1 MRGSPLRPASDGPDV
16 PRRPETMKTLV
27 LGMGNPI
34 LCDDRVGL
42 RLTAELRACSA
53 ACSGLVTISDC
64 TVGGLNLLDVVAG
77 FDRLIVLDSIKTAG
91 GKPGSW
97 YYFRGSSLQE
107 TMNLSNVHD
116 ANFATT
122 LELGRRMGMKLP
134 ADDDIHVFA
143 VEVADN
149 LSFGES
155 LTPELEE
162 ALPEI
167 ADEILAEIR
176 ELLAAPTADCRYR
189 TIGGIGAPTPI
200 RSRAAGRFRK
210 SRKPREKGGR
220 RHIWS
225 RQLGGTMTA
234 EYVHIHY
241 TGATKDTPARPR

>member
-1 MRGSPLRPASDGPDV
+1 MGTETQLLAAGLAAEAASNGPGV
-16 PRRPETMKTLV
+16 PHRPEAMKTLV

-34 LCDDRVGL
+34 LCDDGVGL
-42 RLTAELRACSA
+42 RLTDELRACSA
-53 ACSGLVTISDC
+53 ACTGLVTISDC
-64 TVGGLNLLDVVAG
+64 TVGGLNLLDVVIG

-162 ALPEI
+162 ALPEV
-167 ADEILAEIR
+167 ADEILAEVCDLI
-176 ELLAAPTADCRYR
+176 AAPTAGCRGR
-189 TIGGIGAPTPI
+189 ANRRWDRLADPT
-200 RSRAAGRFRK
+200 RSTVLRSF
-210 SRKPREKGGR
+210 PE
-220 RHIWS
+220 
-225 RQLGGTMTA
+225 
-234 EYVHIHY
+234 EP
-241 TGATKDTPARPR
+241 KDA

>member
-1 MRGSPLRPASDGPDV
+1 
-16 PRRPETMKTLV
+16 
-27 LGMGNPI
+27 MGNPI
-34 LCDDRVGL
+34 LRDDGVGL
-42 RLTAELRACSA
+42 RLTAEIRACSV
-53 ACSGLVTISDC
+53 ACSDLVTVSDC
-64 TVGGLNLLDVVAG
+64 TVGGLSLLDVVAG

-149 LSFGES
+149 LSFAES

-162 ALPEI
+162 ALPEV
-167 ADEILAEIR
+167 ADEIMAEVC
-176 ELLAAPTADCRYR
+176 ELIAAPTDDCRNR
-189 TIGGIGAPTPI
+189 
-200 RSRAAGRFRK
+200 AGR
-210 SRKPREKGGR
+210 S
-220 RHIWS
+220 
-225 RQLGGTMTA
+225 A
-234 EYVHIHY
+234 C
-241 TGATKDTPARPR
+241 RPHPL

>member
-1 MRGSPLRPASDGPDV
+1 MSSGLV
-16 PRRPETMKTLV
+16 RRQYT
-27 LGMGNPI
+27 
-34 LCDDRVGL
+34 
-42 RLTAELRACSA
+42 
-53 ACSGLVTISDC
+53 GLVTISDC
-64 TVGGLNLLDVVAG
+64 TVGGLNLLNVVIG

-149 LSFGES
+149 LSFSES

-162 ALPEI
+162 ALPEV
-167 ADEILAEIR
+167 ADEILAEVC
-176 ELLAAPTADCRYR
+176 ELIAAPTAGC
-189 TIGGIGAPTPI
+189 
-200 RSRAAGRFRK
+200 RSRAN
-210 SRKPREKGGR
+210 R
-220 RHIWS
+220 RWDRLADPTRS
-225 RQLGGTMTA
+225 TVPQSFP
-234 EYVHIHY
+234 EEP
-241 TGATKDTPARPR
+241 KDA